1 MFAGFFGM
9 SPSGL
14 LSKGYSY
21 NEIPMLV
28 EYSCGAWESCIDK
41 VTEYMIS
48 AQKANTNLQVYF
60 EGGLAFG
67 QRASITREETAKAT
81 TGK

>member
-21 NEIPMLV
+21 NEIPMQV

-48 AQKANTNLQVYF
+48 AQKANTNLEVYF
-60 EGGLAFG
+60 V
-67 QRASITREETAKAT
+67 KVV
-81 TGK
+81 